1 MKTSTKK
8 SSKPIAELIESDFW
22 SNMWSVFEVDPNFK
36 KENITICDYNAKN
49 NKDIDYL
56 TNKGYNI
63 ERNENGS
70 NKKYTIVLSTYQ
82 INENMSEYEI
92 NNHIFE
98 LESIS
103 HGGIIFTTN
112 KKVNKLNNLTPTI
125 KTKNFNI
132 YFS

>member
-1 MKTSTKK
+1 MKTSTMK
-8 SSKPIAELIESDFW
+8 SSKPIAELVESDFW
-22 SNMWSVFEVDPNFK
+22 KNMWAVFEVDREFK
-36 KENITICDYNAKN
+36 KENVTICDYNAKN

-56 TNKGYNI
+56 ANKGYNI

-92 NNHIFE
+92 NNHIYE

-103 HGGIIFTTN
+103 KGAIIFTTN
-112 KKVNKLNNLTPTI
+112 KKVNKLNNVVPTI

>member
-1 MKTSTKK
+1 
-8 SSKPIAELIESDFW
+8 
-22 SNMWSVFEVDPNFK
+22 MWSVFEVDPKFK
-36 KENITICDYNAKN
+36 KENVTICDYNAKN

-103 HGGIIFTTN
+103 FGAIIFTTN

>member
-1 MKTSTKK
+1 MK

-22 SNMWSVFEVDPNFK
+22 KNMWAVFEVDREFK
-36 KENITICDYNAKN
+36 KENVTICDYNAKN

-56 TNKGYNI
+56 ANKGYNI

-92 NNHIFE
+92 NNHIYE
-98 LESIS
+98 LEQIS
-103 HGGIIFTTN
+103 KGAIIFTTN
-112 KKVNKLNNLTPTI
+112 KKVNKLNNIVPTI

>member
-1 MKTSTKK
+1 MKTSTMK
-8 SSKPIAELIESDFW
+8 SSKPIAELVESDFW
-22 SNMWSVFEVDPNFK
+22 KNMWAVFEVDREFK
-36 KENITICDYNAKN
+36 KENVTICDYNAKN

-92 NNHIFE
+92 NNHIYE

-103 HGGIIFTTN
+103 KGAIIFTTN
-112 KKVNKLNNLTPTI
+112 KKVNKLNNIVPTI
-125 KTKNFNI
+125 KTKSFNI

>member
-1 MKTSTKK
+1 MKTSTMK
-8 SSKPIAELIESDFW
+8 SSKPIAELVESDFW
-22 SNMWSVFEVDPNFK
+22 KNMWAVFEVDREFK
-36 KENITICDYNAKN
+36 KENVTICDYNAKN

-56 TNKGYNI
+56 ANKGYNI

-92 NNHIFE
+92 NNHIYE

-103 HGGIIFTTN
+103 KGAIIFTTN
-112 KKVNKLNNLTPTI
+112 KKVNKLNNIVPTI
-125 KTKNFNI
+125 KTKSFNI

>member
-1 MKTSTKK
+1 MKTSTMK

-22 SNMWSVFEVDPNFK
+22 KNMWAVFEVDREFK
-36 KENITICDYNAKN
+36 KENVTICDYNAKN

-56 TNKGYNI
+56 ANKGYNI

-92 NNHIFE
+92 NNHIYE
-98 LESIS
+98 LEQIS
-103 HGGIIFTTN
+103 KGAIIFTTN
-112 KKVNKLNNLTPTI
+112 KKVNKLNNIVPTI

>member
-1 MKTSTKK
+1 MTTSTKK

-22 SNMWSVFEVDPNFK
+22 SNMWSVFEVDPKFK
-36 KENITICDYNAKN
+36 KENVTICDYNAKN

-103 HGGIIFTTN
+103 FGAIIFTTN